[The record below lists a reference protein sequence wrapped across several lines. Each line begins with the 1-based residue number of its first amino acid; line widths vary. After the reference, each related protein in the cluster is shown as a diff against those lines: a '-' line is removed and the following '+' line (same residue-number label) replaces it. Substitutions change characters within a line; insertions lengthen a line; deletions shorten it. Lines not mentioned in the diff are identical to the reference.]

1 MGLFDLIGN
10 KRNVATTRSAL
21 DAARNPGA
29 DDGGAVTAMIV
40 RLMAIGI
47 DGRPPFD
54 SARKVA
60 AAALAKRGSVEEA
73 VDEIVGSHLKLAA
86 AAGFA
91 TSVGGFVTM
100 PVAIPAN
107 VFAFYTLA
115 TRMVAATAVLRGYDV
130 RQPEIRTAVLLTF
143 VGSTANDLL
152 AKAGVSTGGG
162 RLASL
167 ALRRLPPSAVIMIQ
181 KGIGFRLLRG
191 VGAKA
196 LSRFGKAVPVLG
208 GAVGAAVDFGMMRTI
223 AAAARTEFPLAA
235 AAADAR

>member
-10 KRNVATTRSAL
+10 KRNVAATRSAL

-29 DDGGAVTAMIV
+29 DDGGAVTGLIV

-47 DGRPPFD
+47 DGRGPFD
-54 SARKVA
+54 SATKVA
-60 AAALAKRGSVEEA
+60 ADALAKRGDMEGA
-73 VDEIVGSHLKLAA
+73 VDEVIGAHLRLAA
-86 AAGFA
+86 GAGFA
-91 TSVGGFVTM
+91 TSIGGFVTM

-115 TRMVAATAVLRGYDV
+115 TRMVAATASLRGYDLT
-130 RQPEIRTAVLLTF
+130 QPEIRTAVLLTF
-143 VGSTANDLL
+143 VGSNANDLL

-181 KGIGFRLLRG
+181 KGIGFRLLKG
-191 VGAKA
+191 VGTKA

-208 GAVGAAVDFGMMRTI
+208 GAVGAGVDFSMMRTI
-223 AAAARTEFPLAA
+223 AKSARTEFPPASRL
-235 AAADAR
+235 DVR